1 MSTHPVPVDIRGG
14 AVCGIIPTHGE
25 TAGLEQYRCRVAH
38 LRRVLFHFLTMLGS
52 GRVDAS
58 AYRINAN
65 LAKNRFF
72 PVTISYLCNY
82 SVCQFVVVLELVRAL
97 IEMSWRKRAFL
108 IKRYPRLRR
117 RYLEMPRSPRPT
129 RSKSRRRRWLIYATH
144 PLFALRLVWVNR
156 DSRIFE
162 SLIEIR
168 LLIFSI

>member
-1 MSTHPVPVDIRGG
+1 MQGRPFKACTVSFFNDVRF
-14 AVCGIIPTHGE
+14 
-25 TAGLEQYRCRVAH
+25 RVS
-38 LRRVLFHFLTMLGS
+38 RRFCIQNKCEFSKESV
-52 GRVDAS
+52 
-58 AYRINAN
+58 
-65 LAKNRFF
+65 F